1 MDVIEV
7 NGKMYPKEDL
17 ESAKKLVMEL
27 WENIK
32 EVVSKILE
40 AVTALVYTFIQ
51 VLVERGYT
59 EEQAVEYLST
69 IIQNE

>member
-7 NGKMYPKEDL
+7 NGKMYPKEDV
-17 ESAKKLVMEL
+17 ERAKKLVMEL

-32 EVVSKILE
+32 EVVSNILE

-51 VLVERGYT
+51 VLAERGYT